1 MTKKNVVLGVTGS
14 IAAYKAC
21 DIVSRLR
28 KQGVDVHVILT
39 RAGAEIITP
48 LALETMSANPV
59 VVDMFHRE
67 NPWEVEHIS
76 LAKRADVFLVAPA
89 TANFLGKAAHG
100 IADDMLTT
108 TILATRA
115 PVLVAP
121 AMNVNMYE
129 NPVVQENIA
138 LLKKRGWHFIEPDAG
153 LLACGDVGKGRLA
166 EPETIVAAAME
177 LLYPRRDLAGKH
189 VLVSAGPTQERIDPV
204 RYITNR
210 SSGKMGYAIAEAA
223 AARGARVTLVSGPV
237 TLPVP
242 EGVERVNVISSQ
254 DMFEAVHAAFD
265 SCDGLIMAAAPADFT
280 PAAFAEQKI
289 KKNGREGMT
298 LELAA
303 TRDILKSIGER
314 KRQQRVMGFAA
325 ETEHLAENA
334 AKKLEAKNLD
344 MIAANDVTA
353 AGAGFAVDT
362 NAVTLYKR
370 DGSSEQSGTMPKRAL
385 ADWLLD
391 RLFEKDSPLI

>member
-1 MTKKNVVLGVTGS
+1 MTEKNVVLGVTGS

-39 RAGAEIITP
+39 RAGAEIVTP

-115 PVLVAP
+115 QVLVAP

-391 RLFEKDSPLI
+391 RLFEK

>member
-1 MTKKNVVLGVTGS
+1 MTEKNVVLGVTGS

-115 PVLVAP
+115 QVLVAP

-223 AARGARVTLVSGPV
+223 AARGARVTLISGPV

-265 SCDGLIMAAAPADFT
+265 SCDRLIMAAAPADFT

-391 RLFEKDSPLI
+391 RLFEK

>member
-166 EPETIVAAAME
+166 EPEAIVAAAME

-265 SCDGLIMAAAPADFT
+265 NCDGLIMAAAPADFT

-314 KRQQRVMGFAA
+314 KQHQRVMGFAA

-334 AKKLEAKNLD
+334 AKKLEVKNLD

>member
-1 MTKKNVVLGVTGS
+1 M
-14 IAAYKAC
+14 
-21 DIVSRLR
+21 
-28 KQGVDVHVILT
+28 
-39 RAGAEIITP
+39 
-48 LALETMSANPV
+48 
-59 VVDMFHRE
+59 
-67 NPWEVEHIS
+67 
-76 LAKRADVFLVAPA
+76 
-89 TANFLGKAAHG
+89 G

-108 TILATRA
+108 TILATHA

-129 NPVVQENIA
+129 NPAVQENIA
-138 LLKKRGWHFIEPDAG
+138 CLKKRGWHFIEPEAG

-166 EPETIVAAAME
+166 EPEAIVAAAMA
-177 LLYPRRDLAGKH
+177 LLFPRRDLADKH

-237 TLPVP
+237 ALPVP
-242 EGVERVNVISSQ
+242 EGVERVSVVSSS
-254 DMFEAVHAAFD
+254 DMFEAVHTAFGG
-265 SCDGLIMAAAPADFT
+265 CDGLIMAAAPADFT

-314 KRQQRVMGFAA
+314 KERQRVMGFAA

-334 AKKLEAKNLD
+334 AKKLAAKNLD

-362 NAVTLYKR
+362 NAITLYKR
-370 DGSSEQSGTMPKRAL
+370 DGSAEHSGLMSKRML

-391 RLFEKDSPLI
+391 RLFAE

>member
-1 MTKKNVVLGVTGS
+1 MTKKCVVLGVTGS

-21 DIVSRLR
+21 DVVSRLR
-28 KQGVDVHVILT
+28 KQNVDVHVILT

-67 NPWEVEHIS
+67 TPWEVEHIA

-108 TILATRA
+108 TILATHA

-129 NPVVQENIA
+129 NPAVQENIA
-138 LLKKRGWHFIEPDAG
+138 ALKTRGWHFIEPDAG
-153 LLACGDVGKGRLA
+153 ILACGDVGKGRLA
-166 EPETIVAAAME
+166 EPEAIVSAVMA
-177 LLYPRRDLAGKH
+177 LLFPRRDLAGKH
-189 VLVSAGPTQERIDPV
+189 VLVSAGPTQEKIDPV

-210 SSGKMGYAIAEAA
+210 SSGKMGYAVAEAA
-223 AARGARVTLVSGPV
+223 AARGACVTLVSGPV
-237 TLPVP
+237 SLPVP
-242 EGVERVNVISSQ
+242 EGVERVSVVSSA
-254 DMFEAVHAAFD
+254 DMFEAVHAAFGA
-265 SCDGLIMAAAPADFT
+265 CDVLVMAAAPADFT
-280 PAAFAEQKI
+280 PATAAEQKI
-289 KKNGREGMT
+289 KKNGREGIT
-298 LELAA
+298 LELSA

-314 KRQQRVMGFAA
+314 KENQRVMGFAA

-334 AKKLEAKNLD
+334 AKKLSAKNLD

-370 DGSSEQSGTMPKRAL
+370 DGSAEHSGIMTKRAL

-391 RLFEKDSPLI
+391 RLFGE

>member
-1 MTKKNVVLGVTGS
+1 MTEKNVVLGVTGS

-39 RAGAEIITP
+39 CAGAEIITP

-153 LLACGDVGKGRLA
+153 ILACGDVGKGRLA

-391 RLFEKDSPLI
+391 RLFEK

>member
-1 MTKKNVVLGVTGS
+1 MTKKCVVLGVTGS

-21 DIVSRLR
+21 DVVSRLR
-28 KQGVDVHVILT
+28 KQNVDVHVILT

-67 NPWEVEHIS
+67 TPWEVEHIA

-108 TILATRA
+108 TILATHA

-129 NPVVQENIA
+129 NPAVQENIA
-138 LLKKRGWHFIEPDAG
+138 ALKTRGWHFIEPDAG
-153 LLACGDVGKGRLA
+153 ILACGDVGKGRLA
-166 EPETIVAAAME
+166 EPEAIVSAVMA
-177 LLYPRRDLAGKH
+177 LLFPRRDLAGKH
-189 VLVSAGPTQERIDPV
+189 VLVSAGPTQEKIDPV

-210 SSGKMGYAIAEAA
+210 SSGKMGYAVAEAA
-223 AARGARVTLVSGPV
+223 AARGACVTLVSGPV
-237 TLPVP
+237 SLPVP
-242 EGVERVNVISSQ
+242 EGVERVSVVSSA
-254 DMFEAVHAAFD
+254 DMFEAVHAAFGA
-265 SCDGLIMAAAPADFT
+265 CDGLVMVAAPADFT
-280 PAAFAEQKI
+280 PATAAEQKI
-289 KKNGREGMT
+289 KKNGREGIT
-298 LELAA
+298 LELSA

-314 KRQQRVMGFAA
+314 KENQRVMGFAA

-334 AKKLEAKNLD
+334 AKKLSAKNLD

-370 DGSSEQSGTMPKRAL
+370 DGSAEHSGIMTKRAL

-391 RLFEKDSPLI
+391 RLFGE

>member
-166 EPETIVAAAME
+166 EPEAIVAAAME

-223 AARGARVTLVSGPV
+223 AARGARVTLISGPV

-314 KRQQRVMGFAA
+314 KQHQRVMGFAA

-334 AKKLEAKNLD
+334 AKKLEAKKLD

-391 RLFEKDSPLI
+391 RLFEK

>member
-1 MTKKNVVLGVTGS
+1 MTEKNVVLGVTGS

-39 RAGAEIITP
+39 RAGAEIVTP

-166 EPETIVAAAME
+166 EPEAIVAAAME

-223 AARGARVTLVSGPV
+223 AARGARVTLISGPV

-280 PAAFAEQKI
+280 PATFAEQKI

-314 KRQQRVMGFAA
+314 KQHQRVMGFAA

-391 RLFEKDSPLI
+391 RLFEK

>member
-166 EPETIVAAAME
+166 EPEAIVAAAME

-223 AARGARVTLVSGPV
+223 AARGARVTLISGPV

-334 AKKLEAKNLD
+334 TKKLEAKNLD

-391 RLFEKDSPLI
+391 RLFEK

>member
-21 DIVSRLR
+21 DVVSRLR
-28 KQGVDVHVILT
+28 KQDVDVRVILT
-39 RAGAEIITP
+39 RAGAQIITP

-59 VVDMFHRE
+59 IVDMFHRE
-67 NPWEVEHIS
+67 TPWEVEHIS

-108 TILATRA
+108 TILATHA

-129 NPVVQENIA
+129 NPAVQENIA
-138 LLKKRGWHFIEPDAG
+138 CLKKRGWHFIEPDAG

-166 EPETIVAAAME
+166 IVAAAMA
-177 LLYPRRDLAGKH
+177 LLFPRRDLTGKH

-223 AARGARVTLVSGPV
+223 AARGAHVTLVSGPV
-237 TLPVP
+237 ALPVP
-242 EGVERVNVISSQ
+242 EGVERVSVVSSS
-254 DMFEAVHAAFD
+254 DMFEAVHAAFS

-303 TRDILKSIGER
+303 TRDILKSIGE
-314 KRQQRVMGFAA
+314 KKGKQRVMGFAA

-334 AKKLEAKNLD
+334 AKKLAAKNLD

-370 DGSSEQSGTMPKRAL
+370 DGSAEHSGMMPKRTL

-391 RLFEKDSPLI
+391 RLFAE

>member
-1 MTKKNVVLGVTGS
+1 MTEKNVVLGVTGS

-115 PVLVAP
+115 QVLVAP

-166 EPETIVAAAME
+166 EPEAIVAAAME

-223 AARGARVTLVSGPV
+223 AARGARVTLISGPV

-391 RLFEKDSPLI
+391 RLFEK

>member
-166 EPETIVAAAME
+166 EPEAIVAAAME

-223 AARGARVTLVSGPV
+223 AARGARVTLISGPV

-314 KRQQRVMGFAA
+314 KRHQRVMGFAA

-391 RLFEKDSPLI
+391 RLFEK

>member
-166 EPETIVAAAME
+166 EPEAIVAAAME

-223 AARGARVTLVSGPV
+223 AARGACVTLISGPV

-289 KKNGREGMT
+289 KKNGCEGMT

-334 AKKLEAKNLD
+334 EKKLEAKNLD

-391 RLFEKDSPLI
+391 RLFEK

>member
-1 MTKKNVVLGVTGS
+1 MTKKCVVLGVTGS

-21 DIVSRLR
+21 DVVSRLR
-28 KQGVDVHVILT
+28 KQNVDVHVILT

-67 NPWEVEHIS
+67 TPWEVEHIA

-108 TILATRA
+108 TILATHA

-129 NPVVQENIA
+129 NPAVQENIA
-138 LLKKRGWHFIEPDAG
+138 ALKTRGWHFIEPDAG
-153 LLACGDVGKGRLA
+153 ILACGDVGKGRLA
-166 EPETIVAAAME
+166 EPEAIVNAVMA
-177 LLYPRRDLAGKH
+177 LLFPRRDLVGKR
-189 VLVSAGPTQERIDPV
+189 VLVSAGPTQEKIDPV

-210 SSGKMGYAIAEAA
+210 SSGKMGYAVAEAA

-237 TLPVP
+237 SLPVP
-242 EGVERVNVISSQ
+242 EGVERVSVVSSA
-254 DMFEAVHAAFD
+254 DMFEAVHAAFGA
-265 SCDGLIMAAAPADFT
+265 CDGLVMAAAPADFT
-280 PAAFAEQKI
+280 PAMAAEQKI

-298 LELAA
+298 LELSA

-314 KRQQRVMGFAA
+314 KGNQRVMGFAA

-334 AKKLEAKNLD
+334 AKKLSAKNRD

-353 AGAGFAVDT
+353 AGVGFAVDT

-370 DGSSEQSGTMPKRAL
+370 DGSAEHSGIMTKRAL

-391 RLFEKDSPLI
+391 RLFGE

>member
-1 MTKKNVVLGVTGS
+1 MTKKCVVLGVTGS

-21 DIVSRLR
+21 DVVSRLR
-28 KQGVDVHVILT
+28 RKGVDVRVILT

-59 VVDMFHRE
+59 VVDMFNRE

-76 LAKRADVFLVAPA
+76 LAKRADLFLVAPA

-108 TILATRA
+108 TVLATRA
-115 PVLVAP
+115 PVLAAP

-129 NPVVQENIA
+129 NPAVQENISI
-138 LLKKRGWHFIEPDAG
+138 LRGGGWHFVKPDAG
-153 LLACGDVGKGRLA
+153 MLACGDVGKGRLA
-166 EPETIVAAAME
+166 EPEAIVAAVEA
-177 LLYPRRDLAGKH
+177 LLHPRRDLAGKRL
-189 VLVSAGPTQERIDPV
+189 LVSAGPTQERIDPV

-223 AARGARVTLVSGPV
+223 AARGAEVTLVSGPV
-237 TLPVP
+237 SLPVP
-242 EGVERVNVISSQ
+242 EGVERVNVISSA
-254 DMFEAVHAAFD
+254 DMFEAVHAAFPA
-265 SCDGLIMAAAPADFT
+265 CDGLIMAAAPADFT
-280 PAAFAEQKI
+280 PAAYAEQKI

-298 LELAA
+298 IELAA
-303 TRDILKSIGER
+303 TRDILRSIGER
-314 KRQQRVMGFAA
+314 KGSKRVMGFAA

-334 AKKLEAKNLD
+334 AKKLESKNLD

-353 AGAGFAVDT
+353 AGAGFGVDT
-362 NAVTLYKR
+362 NAVTLYRR
-370 DGSSEQSGTMPKRAL
+370 DGSSEQSGSMTKRAL

-391 RLFEKDSPLI
+391 RLFFPQGGSD

>member
-89 TANFLGKAAHG
+89 TANSLGKAAHG

-166 EPETIVAAAME
+166 EPEAIVAAAME

-223 AARGARVTLVSGPV
+223 AARGARVTLISGPV

-254 DMFEAVHAAFD
+254 DMFEAVQAAFD

-391 RLFEKDSPLI
+391 RLFEK

>member
-166 EPETIVAAAME
+166 EPEAIVAAAME

-223 AARGARVTLVSGPV
+223 AARGALVTLISGPV

-391 RLFEKDSPLI
+391 RLFEK

>member
-21 DIVSRLR
+21 DVVSRLR
-28 KQGVDVHVILT
+28 KQGADVHVILT

-108 TILATRA
+108 TILATHA

-129 NPVVQENIA
+129 NPAVQENIA

-166 EPETIVAAAME
+166 EPEAIVAAAME

-223 AARGARVTLVSGPV
+223 AARGARVTLISGPV
-237 TLPVP
+237 ALPVP
-242 EGVERVNVISSQ
+242 EGVERVSVISSQ

-265 SCDGLIMAAAPADFT
+265 GCDGLIMAAAPADFT

-314 KRQQRVMGFAA
+314 KQHQRVMGFAA

-370 DGSSEQSGTMPKRAL
+370 DGSSEQSGTMTKRAL

-391 RLFEKDSPLI
+391 RLFESEK